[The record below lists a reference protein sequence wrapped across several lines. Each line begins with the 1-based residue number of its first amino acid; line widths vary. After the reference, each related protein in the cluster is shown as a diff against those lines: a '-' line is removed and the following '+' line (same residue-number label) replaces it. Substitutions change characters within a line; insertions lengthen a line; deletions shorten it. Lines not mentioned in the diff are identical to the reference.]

1 MGFKAKYKS
10 KKYRQL
16 IEMVA
21 KSSGYYQYEVEDVLN
36 HLVGNIQ
43 VLLAEGTAVKMSGIG
58 TLKVKKMH
66 VSRLPSGSLEEV
78 CYTAYRLSV
87 VSDTQMLTYLKENY
101 VEPAE
106 AETSSDL
113 ALPND

>member
-1 MGFKAKYKS
+1 VGFKEKYKS

-43 VLLAEGTAVKMSGIG
+43 VLLAEGTPIKISGIG

-66 VSRLPSGSLEEV
+66 VSRLPSGSLEEL

-87 VSDTQMLTYLKENY
+87 VSDTQMQSYLKENY
-101 VEPAE
+101 VDPT
-106 AETSSDL
+106 ETKSSSDL
-113 ALPND
+113 ALPIS

>member
-1 MGFKAKYKS
+1 MGFKEKYKS

-43 VLLAEGTAVKMSGIG
+43 VLLAEGTPIKISGIG

-66 VSRLPSGSLEEV
+66 VSRLPTDAKEKV
-78 CYTAYRLSV
+78 WYTAYRLSV
-87 VSDTQMLTYLKENY
+87 VSDTQMQNHLKENY
-101 VEPAE
+101 VGPAE
-106 AETSSDL
+106 TETSSDL
-113 ALPND
+113 ALPDS

>member
-1 MGFKAKYKS
+1 MGFKAKRKS

-36 HLVGNIQ
+36 HLIGNVQ
-43 VLLAEGTAVKMSGIG
+43 LLLAEGTDVKLSGLG
-58 TLKVKKMH
+58 TLKVKQMH
-66 VSRLPSGSLEEV
+66 VSRMFSTEGPKT

-87 VSDTQMLTYLKENY
+87 VSDAILQQHLKENY
-101 VEPAE
+101 VEP
-106 AETSSDL
+106 TS
-113 ALPND
+113 NT

>member
-43 VLLAEGTAVKMSGIG
+43 VLLAEGTAVKLNGIG

-66 VSRLPSGSLEEV
+66 VSRLPTDAIEKV

-87 VSDTQMLTYLKENY
+87 VSDTQMQSYLKENY
-101 VEPAE
+101 VEPT
-106 AETSSDL
+106 ETSSDL
-113 ALPND
+113 ALPIS